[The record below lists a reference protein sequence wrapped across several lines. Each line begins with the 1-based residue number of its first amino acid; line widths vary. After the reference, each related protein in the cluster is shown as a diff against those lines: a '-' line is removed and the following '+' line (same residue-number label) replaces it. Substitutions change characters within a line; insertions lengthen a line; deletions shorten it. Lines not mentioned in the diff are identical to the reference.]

1 MSKITQKFDDLTP
14 IKYLGLKGNKNWYLC
29 QCSCGGKISVSSS
42 GLINKNARDCGCK
55 NRFSGKD
62 HGLYKGYEE
71 ISSSL
76 WSSMK
81 LGARLRNLE
90 FSITLKDVWNLF
102 IKQNRKC
109 SLTGLEIV
117 FAKNRKQMSTTTSSL
132 DRIDSTKGYT
142 LDNVQWVHKDINVMK
157 LDLNEAYFINMCR
170 LVVNHAD
177 SQILKGIQ

>member
-1 MSKITQKFDDLTP
+1 
-14 IKYLGLKGNKNWYLC
+14 
-29 QCSCGGKISVSSS
+29 
-42 GLINKNARDCGCK
+42 
-55 NRFSGKD
+55 
-62 HGLYKGYEE
+62 
-71 ISSSL
+71 
-76 WSSMK
+76 MK

>member
-76 WSSMK
+76 WSQIK
-81 LGARLRNLE
+81 YGAVSRNLE
-90 FSITLKDVWNLF
+90 FNITIEDAWDLF
-102 IKQNRKC
+102 ITQNRRC
-109 SLTGLEIV
+109 SLTDIELV
-117 FAKNRKQMSTTTSSL
+117 FAKNRKQMSTTTASI
-132 DRIDSTKGYT
+132 DRIDSSQGYI
-142 LDNVQWVHKDINVMK
+142 LDNIQWVHKDVNMMK
-157 LDLNEAYFINMCR
+157 TDLDERYFINMCR
-170 LVVNHAD
+170 LVINH
-177 SQILKGIQ
+177 KRIQ

>member
-1 MSKITQKFDDLTP
+1 YIVKNMSVTDISKHFDCSTAWISKNIKEFKLKPDVSSERLYIPIDDLTP
-14 IKYLGLKGNKNWYLC
+14 IKYLGLKGQTNWYLC
-29 QCSCGGKISVSSS
+29 QCSCGVQISVSSS
-42 GLINKNARDCGCK
+42 GLTNKHIRSCGCK
-55 NRFSGKD
+55 NRFSGKN

-90 FSITLKDVWNLF
+90 FSITLKDVWNMF

-142 LDNVQWVHKDINVMK
+142 
-157 LDLNEAYFINMCR
+157 
-170 LVVNHAD
+170 
-177 SQILKGIQ
+177 